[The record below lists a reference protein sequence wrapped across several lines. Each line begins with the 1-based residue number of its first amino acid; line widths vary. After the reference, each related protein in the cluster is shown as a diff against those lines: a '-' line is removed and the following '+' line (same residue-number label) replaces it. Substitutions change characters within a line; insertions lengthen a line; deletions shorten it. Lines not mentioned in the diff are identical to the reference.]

1 MVNGILNVYKEKGY
15 TSHDV
20 VAKLRGIVGQKKIGH
35 TGTLD
40 PDAEGVLPV
49 CLGRAT
55 KVCDMLTE
63 KDKTYEAVLLLGKE
77 TDTQD
82 ISGTVLRV
90 GETEGLTQEQVK
102 DCVMSFVGEYDQI
115 PPMYSALKVN
125 GKKLYELAREGK
137 TIERKS
143 RKVEIK
149 EIRILEMAL
158 PRVRMEVSCSKGTYI
173 RTLCHDIGEKL
184 GCFGCM
190 ESLLR
195 TKVSRFEIE
204 SSLKLSEIQKKREEG
219 KLSEIIT
226 PLDAVFFQYP
236 AVTVKKEGQALAYN
250 GNEIPIRFV
259 TDMEEEKIQEWI
271 RVYDLENHFIG
282 IFCFDKNRKKLNC
295 GKDVSGSGR
304 NKRMIMQYVTDLS
317 KYQTENRTAVTLGKF
332 DGLHR
337 GHQELISRIQ
347 RFADQEKAE
356 SVVFAFDMGKEALMT
371 GEEKK
376 AYLEGCVDTLIICPF
391 TEAIREM
398 EAEEFIERS

>member
-77 TDTQD
+77 TDTRD

-184 GCFGCM
+184 GCFGC
-190 ESLLR
+190 
-195 TKVSRFEIE
+195 I
-204 SSLKLSEIQKKREEG
+204 
-219 KLSEIIT
+219 
-226 PLDAVFFQYP
+226 D
-236 AVTVKKEGQALAYN
+236 
-250 GNEIPIRFV
+250 
-259 TDMEEEKIQEWI
+259 
-271 RVYDLENHFIG
+271 
-282 IFCFDKNRKKLNC
+282 RK
-295 GKDVSGSGR
+295 
-304 NKRMIMQYVTDLS
+304 
-317 KYQTENRTAVTLGKF
+317 
-332 DGLHR
+332 
-337 GHQELISRIQ
+337 
-347 RFADQEKAE
+347 
-356 SVVFAFDMGKEALMT
+356 SVV
-371 GEEKK
+371 
-376 AYLEGCVDTLIICPF
+376 
-391 TEAIREM
+391 
-398 EAEEFIERS
+398 